1 MSVDHQADINKR
13 KKAIVRT
20 SIIGVLANFLLA
32 AFKALVGILSNS
44 IAIIL
49 DAVNNLSDMMSSIVT
64 LVGVHIGDK
73 APDKKHPMGHGR
85 YEYLSTAIIA
95 VIIMYIGVTAFIESI
110 KKIISPDEANYTSV
124 TFVIVSVAI
133 IVKILVGI
141 YFRKVGKRVDSD
153 SLRAS
158 GTDALFDSIVSTATL
173 VAAIIFLTT
182 GVAIEAYLAAA
193 ISLLIVYSGYKM
205 LRGIFSVIVGERAD
219 PELSKQIKTEI
230 KSLKGVEGAFDLI
243 LHDYG
248 PNMTFMSV
256 NIEVEETISAREI
269 DDISREIRRLVFY
282 KHHIYVNSVGI
293 YSINTKD
300 EEINVIYRRVKD
312 ILSHYEHVVQMHGF
326 HVDRQKKE
334 ISFDVVIGF
343 GMKNRRGYYLRIKR
357 HLHAVF
363 PKYKINIAMDIDY
376 AD

>member
-158 GTDALFDSIVSTATL
+158 GTDALFDSIISTATL

-269 DDISREIRRLVFY
+269 DEISREIRRLVFY

-300 EEINVIYRRVKD
+300 EEINTIYRRVKD

>member
-124 TFVIVSVAI
+124 TFIIVSVAI

-205 LRGIFSVIVGERAD
+205 LRGIFSVIIGERAD

-300 EEINVIYRRVKD
+300 EEINAIYRRVKD

>member
-243 LHDYG
+243 LHD
-248 PNMTFMSV
+248 
-256 NIEVEETISAREI
+256 
-269 DDISREIRRLVFY
+269 
-282 KHHIYVNSVGI
+282 
-293 YSINTKD
+293 
-300 EEINVIYRRVKD
+300 
-312 ILSHYEHVVQMHGF
+312 
-326 HVDRQKKE
+326 
-334 ISFDVVIGF
+334 
-343 GMKNRRGYYLRIKR
+343 
-357 HLHAVF
+357 
-363 PKYKINIAMDIDY
+363 
-376 AD
+376 

>member
-20 SIIGVLANFLLA
+20 SIVGILANLLLA
-32 AFKALVGILSNS
+32 AFKALVGFLSNS

-49 DAVNNLSDMMSSIVT
+49 DAVNNLSDMLSSIVT
-64 LVGVHIGDK
+64 LAGVHIGDK

-95 VIIMYIGVTAFIESI
+95 VIIMYIGVTALIESV
-110 KKIISPDEANYTSV
+110 KKIITPEETNYTAV
-124 TFVIVSVAI
+124 TFIIVSVAVV
-133 IVKILVGI
+133 VKILLGV
-141 YFRKVGKRVDSD
+141 YFRKMAKKVDSD

-158 GTDALFDSIVSTATL
+158 GTDALFDSVISAATL
-173 VAAIIFLTT
+173 VAAITFLTT
-182 GVAIEAYLAAA
+182 GIAIEAHLAAL
-193 ISLLIVYSGYKM
+193 ISLIIVRSGYKM
-205 LRGIFSVIVGERAD
+205 LREIFSVIAGERAD
-219 PELSKQIKTEI
+219 PELSKQIKSEI
-230 KSLKGVEGAFDLI
+230 KAIKSVEGAFDLI

-256 NIEVEETISAREI
+256 NIEVEETVSAREI
-269 DDISREIRRLVFY
+269 DDISREIRRIIFY
-282 KHHIYVNSVGI
+282 NHHIYVNSVGI
-293 YSINTKD
+293 YSINTQD
-300 EEINVIYRRVKD
+300 EEINAIYRRTKD
-312 ILSHYEHVVQMHGF
+312 VLSHYEHVLQMHGF

-334 ISFDVVIGF
+334 ISFDIVVGF
-343 GMKNRRGYYLRIKR
+343 GMKNRRDYYLRIKR
-357 HLHAVF
+357 HLHDVF

>member
-158 GTDALFDSIVSTATL
+158 GTDALFDSIISTATL

-300 EEINVIYRRVKD
+300 EEINTIYRRVKD

>member
-20 SIIGVLANFLLA
+20 SIIGVLANFLLT

-205 LRGIFSVIVGERAD
+205 LRGIFSVIIGERAD

-300 EEINVIYRRVKD
+300 EEINAIYRRVKD

>member
-20 SIIGVLANFLLA
+20 SIVGILANFLLA
-32 AFKALVGILSNS
+32 GFKALVGFLTNS

-49 DAVNNLSDMMSSIVT
+49 DAVNNMSDMMSSIVT

-95 VIIMYIGVTAFIESI
+95 VIIMYIGFTALIESI
-110 KKIISPDEANYTSV
+110 KKIIFPETANYDIASL
-124 TFVIVSVAI
+124 I
-133 IVKILVGI
+133 IVTAAVVVKIFLGI
-141 YFRKVGKRVDSD
+141 YFRKVAKRVDSD

-158 GTDALFDSIVSTATL
+158 GIDALFDSIVSAATL
-173 VAAIIFLTT
+173 LAAIIFLTT
-182 GVAIEAYLAAA
+182 GVAIEAYLAAL

-205 LRGIFSVIVGERAD
+205 LRGIFSVIAGERAD
-219 PELSKQIKTEI
+219 PQLSQQIKTEI
-230 KSLKGVEGAFDLI
+230 KALKGVEGAFDLI

-282 KHHIYVNSVGI
+282 HHHIYVNSVGI
-293 YSINTKD
+293 YSINTRD
-300 EEINVIYRRVKD
+300 EEINRIYHRVKD
-312 ILSHYEHVVQMHGF
+312 ILSHYEHVQQMHGF
-326 HVDRQKKE
+326 HVDRKKKE
-334 ISFDVVIGF
+334 ISFDIVIGF
-343 GMKNRRGYYLRIKR
+343 GIKNRRGYYLRIKR
-357 HLHAVF
+357 HLHEVF
-363 PKYKINIAMDIDY
+363 PKYKINIAMDMDY

>member
-300 EEINVIYRRVKD
+300 EEINAIYRRVKD